1 MLNEKYH
8 GMKEYSRFNEVR
20 QIFVSLL
27 LGGML
32 FCSCATDCMD
42 DVLHS
47 NTSVD
52 KVDEKSGRGS
62 EMYDYIYAEVKNIDL
77 TKYPNS
83 ALKVYP
89 FRPAE
94 YGSEMTEI
102 PQIESIVMYTRE
114 EPDRAHTTV
123 LLKVHDDR
131 FDMDFPVNSIGG
143 EIVPA
148 RIFMPCSFETEAHQH
163 DLPLPVGQVAERL
176 PQNADVHVIFQR
188 PHDHV
193 LVGAENVG

>member
-1 MLNEKYH
+1 
-8 GMKEYSRFNEVR
+8 MKEYSCFNEVR

-148 RIFMPCSFETEAHQH
+148 RIFMPCSFAFVFYSSQYPQVETMVVEWYK
-163 DLPLPVGQVAERL
+163 
-176 PQNADVHVIFQR
+176 ADAVPYEYLDFFK
-188 PHDHV
+188 
-193 LVGAENVG
+193 

>member
-83 ALKVYP
+83 ALKV
-89 FRPAE
+89 
-94 YGSEMTEI
+94 
-102 PQIESIVMYTRE
+102 
-114 EPDRAHTTV
+114 
-123 LLKVHDDR
+123 
-131 FDMDFPVNSIGG
+131 
-143 EIVPA
+143 
-148 RIFMPCSFETEAHQH
+148 
-163 DLPLPVGQVAERL
+163 
-176 PQNADVHVIFQR
+176 
-188 PHDHV
+188 
-193 LVGAENVG
+193 

>member
-1 MLNEKYH
+1 
-8 GMKEYSRFNEVR
+8 MKEYSRFNEVR

-102 PQIESIVMYTRE
+102 PKIESIVMYTRE

-148 RIFMPCSFETEAHQH
+148 RIFMPCSFAFCFLFVTVSAS
-163 DLPLPVGQVAERL
+163 
-176 PQNADVHVIFQR
+176 
-188 PHDHV
+188 
-193 LVGAENVG
+193 

>member
-1 MLNEKYH
+1 MLNKKYH
-8 GMKEYSRFNEVR
+8 GMEKYSHFNEVR
-20 QIFVSLL
+20 KIFVSFLF
-27 LGGML
+27 GGML
-32 FCSCATDCMD
+32 FCACTTDCMD
-42 DVLHS
+42 DVQHS
-47 NTSVD
+47 NSSVNKVD
-52 KVDEKSGRGS
+52 KTSRERS
-62 EMYDYIYAEVKNIDL
+62 EMYDYIYAEVKNVDL

-94 YGSEMTEI
+94 YGNELTEI

-131 FDMDFPVNSIGG
+131 FDMDFPVNSIDG

-148 RIFMPCSFETEAHQH
+148 RIFMPCSFAFVFYSSQFPQVETSVVEWYK
-163 DLPLPVGQVAERL
+163 
-176 PQNADVHVIFQR
+176 ADAVPYEYLDFFK
-188 PHDHV
+188 
-193 LVGAENVG
+193 